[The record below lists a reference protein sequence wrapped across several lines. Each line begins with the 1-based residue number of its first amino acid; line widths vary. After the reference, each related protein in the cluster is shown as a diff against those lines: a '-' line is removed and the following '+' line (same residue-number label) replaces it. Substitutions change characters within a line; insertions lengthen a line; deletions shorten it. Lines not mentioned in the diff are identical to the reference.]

1 MARRNRNSL
10 SDWWGRPEAD
20 ADDTPDVSDSEC
32 DDRCDDQCDSPAK
45 RLFSPTK
52 RAIPEFCIG
61 DDSDTGS
68 VASPRKRL
76 AAMTP
81 DTTPAG
87 GRSTLAS
94 PQEATINTA
103 MMTILRGICADYFE
117 NNVSPILRYVQQTQD
132 QIITQLKEVT
142 DTLGEKANRR
152 DVIQLAEV
160 EQVAARAA
168 ASRASSDD
176 AKVAM
181 QVRLEQIASAMNQKA
196 HANNVPTL
204 AQHSLKANTKEQ
216 AELEGRVKT
225 AEDKVANL
233 TEELHG
239 LKQADAW
246 QRAKTAED
254 KVANLAE
261 ELHGLKKAEVP
272 TQPAD
277 LVKLKAAFVATG
289 RQYERQLKE
298 MQKRMEKCEEQ
309 CLGKDV
315 GERWPGRKLD
325 SASVA
330 SVHSTDR
337 LSLNS
342 DNDSD
347 RLSLGASALGSQSL
361 EPEEKAE
368 LKKIRSIV
376 SAAGNVFSRDMHDVK
391 KQVNQMRA
399 DLLEVKKSMSTSQN
413 GSASKT
419 SGWFR

>member
-10 SDWWGRPEAD
+10 SDWYGRPEAD
-20 ADDTPDVSDSEC
+20 ADDTPDMSDSEC
-32 DDRCDDQCDSPAK
+32 DDRCDDQSDSPSK

-52 RAIPEFCIG
+52 RAITEFCIG
-61 DDSDTGS
+61 DDSDAGS

-81 DTTPAG
+81 DKTPAG

-152 DVIQLAEV
+152 DVIELAEV

-181 QVRLEQIASAMNQKA
+181 QVRLEQIASTMNQKA

-204 AQHSLKANTKEQ
+204 AQHSLKANNKEQ

-233 TEELHG
+233 TEEL
-239 LKQADAW
+239 
-246 QRAKTAED
+246 R
-254 KVANLAE
+254 
-261 ELHGLKKAEVP
+261 GLKKAEVP

-277 LVKLKAAFVATG
+277 LMKLKAAFVATG
-289 RQYERQLKE
+289 RQYERQLKK
-298 MQKRMEKCEEQ
+298 MQERMEKCEEQ

-325 SASVA
+325 SASAA
-330 SVHSTDR
+330 SVHSCTPS
-337 LSLNS
+337 LVPSLNS

-391 KQVNQMRA
+391 KQVSQMRA
-399 DLLEVKKSMSTSQN
+399 ELLEVKKSMSTSQN
-413 GSASKT
+413 GSGSKT
-419 SGWFR
+419 SSGWFR